1 MKSKENCRLSD
12 IEYEN
17 CIKANKEGRWLQCA
31 LSINREIKCGN
42 SSSHMKSRLYICSK
56 KLTVIERMKGKLKK
70 ELVLFQFFLATKTF
84 VLNLNVS
91 ARYTAEI

>member
-1 MKSKENCRLSD
+1 
-12 IEYEN
+12 
-17 CIKANKEGRWLQCA
+17 
-31 LSINREIKCGN
+31 
-42 SSSHMKSRLYICSK
+42 MKSRLYICSK

-91 ARYTAEI
+91 VRYTAEI

>member
-1 MKSKENCRLSD
+1 
-12 IEYEN
+12 
-17 CIKANKEGRWLQCA
+17 
-31 LSINREIKCGN
+31 
-42 SSSHMKSRLYICSK
+42 MKSRLYICSK

>member
-17 CIKANKEGRWLQCA
+17 CIKANKEGRCLQCT

-70 ELVLFQFFLATKTF
+70 ELVLFQFFFGDK
-84 VLNLNVS
+84 NLCFKLECI
-91 ARYTAEI
+91 RPLHR

>member
-17 CIKANKEGRWLQCA
+17 CVKANKEGRCLQCT

-42 SSSHMKSRLYICSK
+42 SSSHMKSRLYICRKKIDRNSK
-56 KLTVIERMKGKLKK
+56 NERK
-70 ELVLFQFFLATKTF
+70 A
-84 VLNLNVS
+84 
-91 ARYTAEI
+91 